1 VNTAVKEQTEYPAA
15 TLAALAEATAQIQAA
30 TAQIQADLGALREEL
45 RADLPLH
52 PPTWPS
58 EQDWA
63 QEYGIDLGKFAPF
76 EAPPLGTYTMTVA
89 EAALETGLGE
99 EQVRRRL
106 RAGTLR
112 GVAQTGKAG
121 WRVVRADVDRL
132 AREKSAQRDERR
144 RKPGATTSATRRG
157 PAFAGQQ
164 PWRAGRAA
172 SRRADP
178 SAGPPVPHLEGPM
191 SPGARGGRNRSVAQ

>member
-63 QEYGIDLGKFAPF
+63 QEYGIDLGEFAPF

-144 RKPGATTSATRRG
+144 RKPGATTSATGRG
-157 PAFAGQQ
+157 
-164 PWRAGRAA
+164 
-172 SRRADP
+172 
-178 SAGPPVPHLEGPM
+178 AGPVDSRPATPANLDP
-191 SPGARGGRNRSVAQ
+191 PRSHPQ